1 MNQTLVSFALAK
13 GMPATYLKSSLA
25 PHEGAPSN

>member
-1 MNQTLVSFALAK
+1 MNQTLVCFALAK
-13 GMPATYLKSSLA
+13 DVRATYLKSSLA